1 MGPLTN
7 ITPTPDLLHSLR
19 LLDSGIL
26 SGIIDITTKYG
37 GMDTKNIDTLISE
50 ADKMIHT
57 ASEEMM
63 RAEEDVTAHMVCI
76 NARQSI
82 LNYLIS
88 YLQKNGEEL
97 KQPVTM
103 AGLLEQCRSIDGR
116 FELVDLTPI
125 NCRNKTEHSD
135 YCLDVGTVG
144 ACLKIAKQIRAI
156 ALADHPGY

>member
-1 MGPLTN
+1 ME
-7 ITPTPDLLHSLR
+7 
-19 LLDSGIL
+19 
-26 SGIIDITTKYG
+26 
-37 GMDTKNIDTLISE
+37 TKNPDILISE
-50 ADKMIHT
+50 ADQMIHT

-97 KQPVTM
+97 KKPVTM
-103 AGLLEQCRSIDGR
+103 AGLLDQCRTIDGR

-125 NCRNKTEHSD
+125 NCRNKADDED
-135 YCLDVGTVG
+135 YCLHVGTVG
-144 ACLKIAKQIRAI
+144 KCLKIAKQIRAI